1 MNKKIVMSKDD
12 FEKLNRMVQDM
23 IYSGSNNVE
32 LEKFYEELENAEIR
46 DNDKLPEE
54 LVALNSEVELVDTK
68 SGECICKRIVLPP
81 ANYEQQELSVIT
93 PIGMA
98 VIGRKAGDIIECK
111 VPAGTRVL
119 KVKNILNPVVESGF
133 I

>member
-32 LEKFYEELENAEIR
+32 LEKFYEELENAEIK

-54 LVALNSEVELVDTK
+54 LVTLNSEVELVDTK